1 MSLLGEEWEENFST
15 TTISSKENEE
25 EENRTNPCS
34 NKNFF

>member
-15 TTISSKENEE
+15 TTINSKENE

-34 NKNFF
+34 NNNFF